1 MDIDARAGRVRI
13 STSIQSADQ
22 SRLAAQIAAAG
33 GSDRIHVDA
42 MDNHFVPR
50 IYGGLGLVRSLAE
63 STGLPLDCHLLI
75 EDPDRWAPA
84 YAQAGAAAV
93 TFHAEAARS
102 PISTLRAVRSE
113 GAEAGCA
120 LTPSTPVDSCAPLIP
135 ELDTLLLLAVEPT
148 AGGSEPLVE
157 PAVRRLR
164 RARELADA
172 LNPLLRIQIDGAVD
186 ARTIGRFAEA
196 GADTFTPGLSVF
208 RSGRPADA
216 VAELRELARRAVD
229 ARVAGGRPPT
239 REDEAER

>member
-1 MDIDARAGRVRI
+1 MDAEASAGRVRI

-22 SRLAAQIAAAG
+22 SRLAEEIAAAG
-33 GSDRIHVDA
+33 TSDWIHVDA

-50 IYGGLGLVRSLAE
+50 IFGGLGLVRSLAK

-84 YAQAGAAAV
+84 YAEAGAAGV

-120 LTPSTPVDSCAPLIP
+120 LNPATPVDSCAPLIP

-148 AGGSEPLVE
+148 AGGSEPLV
-157 PAVRRLR
+157 ASALRRLR
-164 RARELADA
+164 RARELADT
-172 LNPLLRIQIDGAVD
+172 LNPRLRVQIDGAVD

-196 GADTFTPGLSVF
+196 GADIFTPGLSVF
-208 RSGRPADA
+208 RSDRPADT
-216 VAELRELARRAVD
+216 VAELRELARRALD
-229 ARVAGGRPPT
+229 GRAAGRRSPT
-239 REDEAER
+239 REDEAEL